1 MRKGESIQIVAINWM
16 KVIIT
21 EIREE
26 GAEQSVTFVD
36 GDYLDCTGK
45 VCFFFFLFCN
55 INSYTNPECSFLKTD

>member
-26 GAEQSVTFVD
+26 GAEQFVTFVD

-45 VCFFFFLFCN
+45 VFFF
-55 INSYTNPECSFLKTD
+55 SFYSVT